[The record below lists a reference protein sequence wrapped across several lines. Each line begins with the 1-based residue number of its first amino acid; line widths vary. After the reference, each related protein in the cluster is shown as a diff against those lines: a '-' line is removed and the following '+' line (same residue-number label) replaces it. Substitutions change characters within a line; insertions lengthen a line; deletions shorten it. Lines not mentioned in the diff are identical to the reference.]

1 MSPQLSTSNSMESA
15 RCEYERSRHDGWYK
29 QFSKCLRTELPRRR
43 QSRMTLHRRRIQA
56 MTSLTLADVSTAS
69 DAEVAAASARKKLQ
83 TTASLKPSEWTLI
96 SLPSHRRDTSFV
108 VRETT
113 GHTKRPK
120 SPLVRRECQWSLLHS
135 V

>member
-1 MSPQLSTSNSMESA
+1 
-15 RCEYERSRHDGWYK
+15 
-29 QFSKCLRTELPRRR
+29 
-43 QSRMTLHRRRIQA
+43 MTLHRRRIQA
-56 MTSLTLADVSTAS
+56 MTSLTLADVSTAA
-69 DAEVAAASARKKLQ
+69 DAEVADTVKRAI
-83 TTASLKPSEWTLI
+83 SELSERMRVI

-113 GHTKRPK
+113 GHTERPK